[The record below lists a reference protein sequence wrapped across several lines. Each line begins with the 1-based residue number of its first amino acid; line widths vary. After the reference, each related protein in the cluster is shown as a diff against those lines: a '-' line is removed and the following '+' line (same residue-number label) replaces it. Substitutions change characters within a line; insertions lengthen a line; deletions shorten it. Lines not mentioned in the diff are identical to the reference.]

1 LDNINDA
8 NFVIDLMFLRPN
20 SLEFNNYTI
29 HPKLQY
35 LSNHT
40 LLTVNISIIKEFV
53 PDKQHMII
61 KNSKEE
67 NKFIF
72 ELIKAIKKID
82 TRNLMNKNLLE
93 LAVQEF
99 ANKSDII

>member
-1 LDNINDA
+1 
-8 NFVIDLMFLRPN
+8 
-20 SLEFNNYTI
+20 
-29 HPKLQY
+29 
-35 LSNHT
+35 
-40 LLTVNISIIKEFV
+40 
-53 PDKQHMII
+53 MII